1 MRTATRRNESCS
13 GSCRGT
19 ATTAVSV
26 IYGRRC
32 CSAQCSFYGASD
44 TPASAAPLTKSI
56 GGLANQASS
65 HVDAFCRC
73 CSTALGMIL
82 LRPSLILRGTRV
94 KRCQFKNNKLLYRV
108 AEPAH
113 AKNGCHRSTSISNVP
128 SVHVTRLRPRLERVD
143 TPSRCRLPTTRKSTT
158 DAWVTWPLRLS
169 PARISDVFW
178 LLCPSCASIAVSI
191 RCIAITIQAALVSQ
205 PTDCEWGNTQ
215 F

>member
-13 GSCRGT
+13 GSCRET

-26 IYGRRC
+26 TYGRRCCC

-65 HVDAFCRC
+65 HVDAFCCC

-94 KRCQFKNNKLLYRV
+94 KRCQFKNNKLLDRV
-108 AEPAH
+108 AEPAN
-113 AKNGCHRSTSISNVP
+113 AKNGCHRSTSVSNVP

-158 DAWVTWPLRLS
+158 DAWATWPLRFS

-178 LLCPSCASIAVSI
+178 LRCPSCASIAVSI
-191 RCIAITIQAALVSQ
+191 RCIAFNN
-205 PTDCEWGNTQ
+205 NTSGTSEPADRLWAG
-215 F
+215 